1 MRRPL
6 LVLSLVACTGEPEPE
21 PNDAPPTLAILAPS
35 EGEVVCGD
43 PLHVELE
50 VENFDLVAP
59 GEEEGVLPEDAGHVD
74 LTLNGQVVNMTAETV
89 FDLIAI
95 DAGEYQLRAELVK
108 ADHSPIEPYVGVT
121 VYFTVDEAA
130 CAR

>member
-1 MRRPL
+1 MRASIL
-6 LVLSLVACTGEPEPE
+6 LSLAACSGDPSDKPDGPPSIAFVA
-21 PNDAPPTLAILAPS
+21 PT
-35 EGEVVCGD
+35 EGAVVCGD

-50 VENFDLVAP
+50 VRSFDLVAP
-59 GEEEGVLPEDAGHVD
+59 GDEEGELPEGAGHVD

-89 FDLIAI
+89 FDLPAVE
-95 DAGEYQLRAELVK
+95 AGEYQLRAELVN